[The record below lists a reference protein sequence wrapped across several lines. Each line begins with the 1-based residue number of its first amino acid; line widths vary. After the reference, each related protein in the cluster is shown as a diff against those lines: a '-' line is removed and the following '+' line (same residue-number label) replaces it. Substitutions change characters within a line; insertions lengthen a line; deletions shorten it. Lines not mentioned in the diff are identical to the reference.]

1 MATDYALPDEPK
13 PGTLAQFALNP
24 MWPMFTLML
33 IGSGAAW
40 LWFVFNSIAQG
51 SPFRRQEMLW
61 IGGGVLLSFAYVFG
75 LFTLVNSGTVPK
87 IAIPYCLIGLT
98 VVKLVVGYRVYLYQ
112 VRSFELFQ
120 YYSSTPVKNGA
131 LPFMLLWF
139 VAGRLKLHEQLPVL
153 VTLALG

>member
-51 SPFRRQEMLW
+51 SPFRRKEFLW
-61 IGGGVLLSFAYVFG
+61 IGGGVLVSFGYVF
-75 LFTLVNSGTVPK
+75 LLMMLVGNGTVPK
-87 IAIPYCLIGLT
+87 AAVPYCMIGLT
-98 VVKLVVGYRVYLYQ
+98 VVKLVVGFRVYLYQ

-120 YYSSTPVKNGA
+120 YYSSQPVKNGA
-131 LPFMLLWF
+131 LPFMVLWF
-139 VAGRLKLHEQLPVL
+139 VAGRLKLAEQLQLLAV
-153 VTLALG
+153 LALG